1 MQKAVAVSSEVVQG
15 HDLPPAQLPELPFC
29 PRAAPRGSSCHPL
42 PGSKGS
48 AAVES
53 LPNSWR
59 GGKVPDGVLSRLSG
73 ALPSPSSCLRGWL
86 GSSCKICCSLGSL
99 SRGPNASTGVGG
111 HECHQLSPCG
121 GQAAQGSLPVSA
133 LERNRAHT
141 PLQNISLPSV
151 SSQPQG
157 RAVAAGR
164 ARSREVTPG
173 GGSLARPV
181 CGTGDWGRGERGGG
195 VGGKRILCVFVILC
209 SGTNLT
215 SVAGKQ
221 HRSDWKKQGSGGFF

>member
-1 MQKAVAVSSEVVQG
+1 MQNAVAVSSEVVQG

-86 GSSCKICCSLGSL
+86 GSSCKDLLFFRFFIPRSKRQHWCGGTRMSPIVPLRWAGS
-99 SRGPNASTGVGG
+99 SG
-111 HECHQLSPCG
+111 LSPWQCFG
-121 GQAAQGSLPVSA
+121 EEQSPYPSPQYFSPFC
-133 LERNRAHT
+133 
-141 PLQNISLPSV
+141 PLTAPG
-151 SSQPQG
+151 PG
-157 RAVAAGR
+157 RG
-164 ARSREVTPG
+164 
-173 GGSLARPV
+173 
-181 CGTGDWGRGERGGG
+181 CGTGPEPGGDPGWRVPGPAGVRDRGLGTGRKGRWGGG
-195 VGGKRILCVFVILC
+195 EENPLCFCHPLFR
-209 SGTNLT
+209 N
-215 SVAGKQ
+215 
-221 HRSDWKKQGSGGFF
+221 